1 MINSQKPVLST
12 PKDRPES
19 TAQCNP
25 KLPLTL
31 DIDYSSCPDHY
42 CRGHVCQKKPKTQ
55 KTHGHLS
62 SRYLVG
68 PFKYMYFNFLL

>member
-31 DIDYSSCPDHY
+31 DIDYAVVPIII
-42 CRGHVCQKKPKTQ
+42 VVVMFAKKKNPQKPMDICHQ
-55 KTHGHLS
+55 DI
-62 SRYLVG
+62 
-68 PFKYMYFNFLL
+68 